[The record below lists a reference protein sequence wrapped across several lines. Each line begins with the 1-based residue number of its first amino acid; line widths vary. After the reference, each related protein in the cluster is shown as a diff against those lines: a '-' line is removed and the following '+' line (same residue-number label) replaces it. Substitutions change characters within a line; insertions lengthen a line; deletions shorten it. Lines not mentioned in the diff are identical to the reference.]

1 MTMKN
6 EEMSREGIIVRTSII
21 GIAAN
26 LFLAAFK
33 AAVGILAGSIAVVL
47 DAVNNLS
54 DALSSLITIIG
65 TKLASKKPDSKHPYG
80 YGRIEYLSATIIS
93 VIVLYAGVTSLVES
107 VKKIITPE
115 TPDYSV
121 VSLIIIAAGVV
132 VKILLGRYVKGVGEK
147 VDSDSLVNSGEDAT
161 NDAVISSATLVAAVL
176 FMMTGLS
183 LEAYLAAVISV
194 VIIKSGIEMLSDMI
208 SRMLGERVDSE
219 LSKEIK
225 ATVASVEGARGAYD
239 LFLHDYGPDRMMG
252 SVHVEVPDT
261 MTADQL
267 DVMTR
272 TIEKRV
278 FAKHHVALTAVGFYS
293 HNTKDDESAKIYEN
307 IRRIV
312 SDIDH
317 VLQIHGFYCDLK
329 EKTIRFDAVV
339 DFKAPDRNAVWQQVC
354 AAVLEAYPD
363 YKLTVALDAD
373 TAD

>member
-1 MTMKN
+1 MTVKN
-6 EEMSREGIIVRTSII
+6 ETASREGIIVRTSII

-33 AAVGILAGSIAVVL
+33 AAVGIIAGSIAVVL

-54 DALSSLITIIG
+54 DAMSSLITIIG
-65 TKLASKKPDSKHPYG
+65 TKLASKKPDEKHPYG

-107 VKKIITPE
+107 VKKIISPE

-121 VSLIIIAAGVV
+121 ISLVIIAAGVI
-132 VKILLGRYVKGVGEK
+132 VKILLGRYVKSIGEK

-176 FMMTGLS
+176 FMFTGLS
-183 LEAYLAAVISV
+183 LEAYLAAVISI

-208 SRMLGERVDSE
+208 SRMLGERVDSD

-225 ATVASVEGARGAYD
+225 ATVASAEGVRGAYD

-267 DVMTR
+267 DVLTR
-272 TIEKRV
+272 DIEKRV

-293 HNTKDDESAKIYEN
+293 HNTKNDESAKIYED

-312 SDIDH
+312 SEIDH
-317 VLQIHGFYCDLK
+317 VIQMHGFYCDTK

-339 DFKAPDRNAVWQQVC
+339 DFKAPDRNAVWRQVC
-354 AAVLEAYPD
+354 AAVQEAYPD
-363 YKLTVALDAD
+363 YDVTIALDSD
-373 TAD
+373 TSD

>member
-293 HNTKDDESAKIYEN
+293 HNTKNDESAKIYEN